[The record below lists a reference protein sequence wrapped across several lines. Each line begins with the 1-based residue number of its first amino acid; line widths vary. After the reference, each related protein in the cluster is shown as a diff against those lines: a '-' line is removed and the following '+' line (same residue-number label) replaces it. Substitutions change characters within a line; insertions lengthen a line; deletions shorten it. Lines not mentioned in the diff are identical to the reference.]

1 LIVLI
6 LVESALEVMPQDLR
20 SNPIII
26 RQAKRRGTKPSSMLL
41 DVSIHHN
48 LMYGLP
54 DHRKRGRP
62 DIIHMT
68 LLSVLGSPLC
78 KENLMQIYVHTRDD
92 CVIEVDSST
101 RLPRVYNRFT
111 GLMSQL
117 FETGKVPPLSNKP
130 FLKVT
135 KETLGN
141 LLKRLE
147 PTRVV
152 LFTRLGKPATIEATM
167 RELSKK
173 SKPTIMIG
181 GFPHEHPSE
190 ETIKLAD
197 ERISIDRSMLESW
210 VVASRAVY
218 EYERAINLPSRRIA
232 ENPKTTS
239 ELS

>member
-1 LIVLI
+1 LIILI
-6 LVESALEVMPQDLR
+6 LVESALEVIPQNLR

-26 RQAKRRGTKPSSMLL
+26 RQARRRGTKPSSMLL

-48 LMYGLP
+48 LMNGLH
-54 DHRKRGRP
+54 DHRRRGRP
-62 DIIHMT
+62 DIVHMT

-92 CVIEVDSST
+92 YVIEVDSST
-101 RLPRVYNRFT
+101 RLPRVYNRFV
-111 GLMSQL
+111 GLISQL
-117 FETGKVPPLSNKP
+117 FETGKVPPLSEKP
-130 FLKVT
+130 FLMIA

-141 LLKRLE
+141 LVKRLE
-147 PTRVV
+147 PTRAV

-167 RELSKK
+167 RGLSKE
-173 SKPTIMIG
+173 SRPAIMIG

-190 ETIKLAD
+190 ETTKLAD

-210 VVASRAVY
+210 VVASRAIY
-218 EYERAINLPSRRIA
+218 EYERAINLPSRRIG